1 MSENYPGLRK
11 PMTNGLFRHARG
23 CFLLKFRIY
32 WHFQKN
38 TPENTK
44 KLIQLLC
51 WWNQSKSVNVERPE
65 LYFIIGAFIK
75 LLNSKKIAK
84 KHAHSEINMAH
95 GNIQIKHIFFLIISC
110 SKIFFLLFYFQRIFS
125 QKTKFERLMNILE
138 NRLSHC
144 LHHHSTS
151 VVWW

>member
-1 MSENYPGLRK
+1 MGYFVTREGV
-11 PMTNGLFRHARG
+11 F
-23 CFLLKFRIY
+23 CFYLEYIDIFKKILPKI
-32 WHFQKN
+32 Q
-38 TPENTK
+38 K

-51 WWNQSKSVNVERPE
+51 WWNQSKSVNIERPE

-84 KHAHSEINMAH
+84 KHAHSEINMVH
-95 GNIQIKHIFFLIISC
+95 GNIQIKHILFVFNNLLFKNLFF
-110 SKIFFLLFYFQRIFS
+110 LFYFHRTFS